1 MTSAG
6 LNSLQQKGYQIS
18 VKNWIFD
25 DPFHKKGLI
34 LVIWVLGMI
43 KSLGS
48 VDFLMKWGC
57 WGHWG
62 HWGCW
67 GHWGH
72 WGCRGFKAWKI
83 TTEDFKFIQVFEF
96 SFIFMFWKN
105 LFWGVESWNII
116 LNSSTF
122 SVGGCWGQLMSFFW
136 KMVDETQIFLTPEAT
151 SHHNSI
157 KLLTLLPLTADLLY
171 ILHYETPCINGAQSF
186 FHNSKLL

>member
-18 VKNWIFD
+18 VKNWIFY
-25 DPFHKKGLI
+25 DPLHKKGLV

-43 KSLGS
+43 KSSES

-83 TTEDFKFIQVFEF
+83 TTEDFKVIALFGRYYITKRTRRNCSKSSNICSQLHHYR
-96 SFIFMFWKN
+96 SF
-105 LFWGVESWNII
+105 
-116 LNSSTF
+116 
-122 SVGGCWGQLMSFFW
+122 LMSWHHFKPFYADKKW
-136 KMVDETQIFLTPEAT
+136 KIRAFAKICKKSKYLPYEYVDSILLITKKPGQI
-151 SHHNSI
+151 
-157 KLLTLLPLTADLLY
+157 
-171 ILHYETPCINGAQSF
+171 
-186 FHNSKLL
+186 